1 MQSNLSE
8 SPDAKEEQAESD
20 SGVPLSESLLESNQ
34 SYNSDT
40 ENTGELNDSSSEPP
54 LEAITID
61 SIEKSV
67 CPEIV
72 TGSLLEVEL
81 SLSELSSDSLSE
93 LSVSEENNQ
102 AIVTVINSEPSSDLQ
117 DSSLKPEE
125 NQNSLAPIELTGAAL
140 ARRLNVSP
148 STLRH
153 KKNARNFGQW
163 TSGHDPDGIAW
174 YFDGQ
179 KFTSKTFADT
189 Q

>member
-1 MQSNLSE
+1 MN
-8 SPDAKEEQAESD
+8 
-20 SGVPLSESLLESNQ
+20 
-34 SYNSDT
+34 
-40 ENTGELNDSSSEPP
+40 
-54 LEAITID
+54 
-61 SIEKSV
+61 
-67 CPEIV
+67 
-72 TGSLLEVEL
+72 
-81 SLSELSSDSLSE
+81 DSLSE
-93 LSVSEENNQ
+93 LPVSEENNHP
-102 AIVTVINSEPSSDLQ
+102 IVTVRNSEPSSDLQ
-117 DSSLKPEE
+117 DSSLKPKE

>member
-1 MQSNLSE
+1 MDRTS
-8 SPDAKEEQAESD
+8 
-20 SGVPLSESLLESNQ
+20 
-34 SYNSDT
+34 T
-40 ENTGELNDSSSEPP
+40 CELKDSSSEPP
-54 LEAITID
+54 NQAIKID
-61 SIEKSV
+61 SIEKFV

-72 TGSLLEVEL
+72 TSELPDDSAESSVISELISDPPGEL
-81 SLSELSSDSLSE
+81 SLIAANNHPTVPAVDSELP
-93 LSVSEENNQ
+93 N
-102 AIVTVINSEPSSDLQ
+102 DLPGSPLQ
-117 DSSLKPEE
+117 SKE
-125 NQNSLAPIELTGAAL
+125 NQNSLSPQELTGAAL

-179 KFTSKTFADT
+179 KFISKTNSHI